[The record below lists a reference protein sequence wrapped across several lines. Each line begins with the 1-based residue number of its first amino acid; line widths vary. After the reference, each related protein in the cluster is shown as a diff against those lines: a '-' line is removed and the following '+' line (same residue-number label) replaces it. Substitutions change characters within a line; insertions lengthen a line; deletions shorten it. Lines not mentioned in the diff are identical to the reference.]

1 MGNFINGQEKSKNT
15 NKANILNKLDESL
28 FIFNNF
34 ETKSYNKYSIEK
46 LNPHLKEKISEI
58 LRTFDTNGIPRNS
71 DDFNHKNFSKFYSK
85 QDPFFKY
92 DNTGLIHNYI
102 IIYNENQEDLSQMEI
117 YEGDLNQKGQ
127 RHGLGKLVTQYYELK
142 GLWKNDM
149 FSGWGRQSRC
159 NGEIYEGRF
168 ENGLLNGKGIFL
180 DKKSNK
186 YIGEFKNMKKWGKG
200 KLISDKIIYEGDF
213 INNKKEGKGRIKF
226 LESNVIYEG
235 TFIND
240 NIEGYGIFKYTNGNI
255 YEGEVKNW
263 KMNGNGAYKYRNG
276 KILKGRFVD
285 NKIVNYENIQPSFY
299 SPLIRQSINNE
310 FGNEKFFYHYESK
323 KIINNKEN
331 ENNMNNY
338 ILDYKIQ
345 SDIDPY
351 LQSENDINQNIFD
364 INEFKETNDF
374 NNHQNNKYILNNVS
388 EINKFITDK
397 YNEEKN
403 MNTNEIYINNPISEY
418 IEHPKLEEN
427 PDIMFSSYRNFG
439 FGESDEQ
446 NFY

>member
-1 MGNFINGQEKSKNT
+1 MGSFINGQEKSKNT

-58 LRTFDTNGIPRNS
+58 LRTFDSNGIPRNS
-71 DDFNHKNFSKFYSK
+71 DDFNHKNFSKFYPK

-102 IIYNENQEDLSQMEI
+102 LIYNENQEDLSQMEI

-149 FSGWGRQSRC
+149 FSGWGRQR
-159 NGEIYEGRF
+159 
-168 ENGLLNGKGIFL
+168 
-180 DKKSNK
+180 
-186 YIGEFKNMKKWGKG
+186 NMKKWGKG

-338 ILDYKIQ
+338 ILD
-345 SDIDPY
+345 SDIEPY
-351 LQSENDINQNIFD
+351 LQSENEINQNIFD

-388 EINKFITDK
+388 KINKFVTDK

-403 MNTNEIYINNPISEY
+403 MNTNEIYINNPIDEF

-427 PDIMFSSYRNFG
+427 I
-439 FGESDEQ
+439 Q
-446 NFY
+446 N

>member
-1 MGNFINGQEKSKNT
+1 MGNFINGQKKSKNT

-58 LRTFDTNGIPRNS
+58 LRTFDSNGIHRNS
-71 DDFNHKNFSKFYSK
+71 DDFNHKNFSKFYPK

-331 ENNMNNY
+331 ENNTNNY

-351 LQSENDINQNIFD
+351 LQPENDINQNIFD

-374 NNHQNNKYILNNVS
+374 NIHQNNKYILNNVS

-403 MNTNEIYINNPISEY
+403 MNTNEIYINNPIDEF

-439 FGESDEQ
+439 FGESEEQ

>member
-58 LRTFDTNGIPRNS
+58 LRTFDSNGIPRNS
-71 DDFNHKNFSKFYSK
+71 DDFNHKNFSKFYPK

-186 YIGEFKNMKKWGKG
+186 YVGEFKNMKKWGKG

-240 NIEGYGIFKYTNGNI
+240 NIEGYGIFKYTNGNV

-285 NKIVNYENIQPSFY
+285 NKIVNYENNQPPFN

-331 ENNMNNY
+331 ENNTNNY

-351 LQSENDINQNIFD
+351 LQPENDINQNIFD
-364 INEFKETNDF
+364 INEFKENNDF
-374 NNHQNNKYILNNVS
+374 NIDQNNNYILNNVNK
-388 EINKFITDK
+388 INEFITDK

-403 MNTNEIYINNPISEY
+403 MNTNEIYINNPIDE
-418 IEHPKLEEN
+418 INEQPKLEEN
-427 PDIMFSSYRNFG
+427 PDILFSSYRNFG

-446 NFY
+446 NFF